1 MHEASYLDGTSTC
14 QVICALDGVDQ
25 NAIDF
30 NGETALDLAINR
42 SKVDSVRAL
51 LELNVD
57 TSKARV
63 TATTKVE
70 IVQLF
75 DEHRK
80 RSVKE
85 NFCWNNCF
93 LILFYYYRKLNEW
106 QFAIECWKNS
116 EQKFTNISNLKW

>member
-1 MHEASYLDGTSTC
+1 MTEFFFFHKKSWTPLHCASFNGHASTC
-14 QVICALDGVDQ
+14 QLLFAVDGVDQ
-25 NAIDF
+25 NAVDF
-30 NGETALDLAINR
+30 NGKTALDLAIDG
-42 SKVDSVRAL
+42 SQVDCVRAL

-80 RSVKE
+80 RSVII
-85 NFCWNNCF
+85 
-93 LILFYYYRKLNEW
+93 ILF
-106 QFAIECWKNS
+106 
-116 EQKFTNISNLKW
+116 